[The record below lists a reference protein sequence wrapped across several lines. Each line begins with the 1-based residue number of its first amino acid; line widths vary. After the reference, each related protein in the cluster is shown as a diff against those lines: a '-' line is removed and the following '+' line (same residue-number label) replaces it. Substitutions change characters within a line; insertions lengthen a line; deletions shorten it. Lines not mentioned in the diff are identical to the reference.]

1 MIYSKNYNNTLV
13 INLIGGPCSG
23 KSTVAAELFARLKKM
38 GVHCELVSE
47 YIKERIY
54 EDNKTITTNQIPI
67 FGMEHYSLT
76 NKIGKVDCIIHDGS
90 LINNTSSLYNP
101 EYNPEFDTLIISE
114 YKKFNNLDF
123 FIKRGNIEFE
133 DYGRIHNFKQS
144 KELDKRIK
152 DTYDLYKLEY
162 IEVESK
168 DAVDKMIPII
178 LKKLESIKSG
188 EQ

>member
-1 MIYSKNYNNTLV
+1 MDYNSTLV

-54 EDNKTITTNQIPI
+54 EENKTMPVNQIPI
-67 FGMEHYSLT
+67 FGMEHYSIV
-76 NKIGKVDCIIHDGS
+76 NKIGKVDCLVHDGS
-90 LINNTSSLYNP
+90 FINNIIYKQGN
-101 EYNPEFDTLIISE
+101 NPEFDTLVVSE
-114 YKKFNNLDF
+114 YNKFVNLDF

-133 DYGRIHNFKQS
+133 DYGRIHNLKQS
-144 KELDKRIK
+144 KELDKIIK
-152 DTYDLYKLEY
+152 ETYGKYNLEF
-162 IEVESK
+162 IEVESR

-178 LKKLESIKSG
+178 LKKLESMKSG